1 MNLCNANKI
10 LAKEVKDF
18 MLHVKDVNEESITD
32 FLIWKWKEID
42 KKFKAI
48 DVSTFTRHQEST
60 LSGADYEMEIW
71 IVGNK
76 YNYPLV
82 FQAKKFRKQYDS
94 YVRKLRYPSNTKK
107 QMNTLLKY
115 AKTHNKI
122 PFYMY
127 YSLPDE
133 NTTAMC
139 QGGYINDCAVFMSH
153 AKVVEEFA
161 DKIHGNRISK
171 NDLLAK
177 SNPFHCIFC
186 CPLAATNE
194 YFTNYFQEIKESSSR
209 QELPAYAQYLLN
221 VDMDKINSE
230 EMKYFIEKNE
240 LNIYR
245 YVAVYDMRD
254 MDETSNKT
262 LERNS

>member
-1 MNLCNANKI
+1 MNLCNTNKI

-32 FLIWKWKEID
+32 FLVWKWKEID

-82 FQAKKFRKQYDS
+82 FQAKKFIKQYDS

-115 AKTHNKI
+115 AKNHNKI

-139 QGGYINDCAVFMSH
+139 QGGYIDDCAVFMSH

-161 DKIHGNRISK
+161 DKKHGNRISK
-171 NDLLAK
+171 NDLL
-177 SNPFHCIFC
+177 SDV
-186 CPLAATNE
+186 T
-194 YFTNYFQEIKESSSR
+194 IK
-209 QELPAYAQYLLN
+209 Q
-221 VDMDKINSE
+221 K
-230 EMKYFIEKNE
+230 
-240 LNIYR
+240 
-245 YVAVYDMRD
+245 
-254 MDETSNKT
+254 
-262 LERNS
+262 